1 MVYYHWLNNFD
12 NNMNTENYFIK
23 LLLLLKM
30 NTNTYCQNHRSN
42 TLYMYVYVNVELLSW
57 IWSL

>member
-12 NNMNTENYFIK
+12 NNMNTKYYFIK

-30 NTNTYCQNHRSN
+30 NTNTYYQNHRSN
-42 TLYMYVYVNVELLSW
+42 TLYVYENVELLSW